1 MEITVV
7 TLVEEQMS
15 SWKVEGTLE
24 AFLILII
31 LPEWKHHVTIVKQT
45 KNLHEVNYD
54 QLFDYLKHNQ
64 EEANE
69 VRAERVTKSHDPLAL
84 VSNAYTI
91 QKQTYTPQPSVGPQ
105 KYFAPEPL
113 FTSQPLKSNMVTHV
127 VKVPPSN
134 LTIDVNNDD
143 LFENM
148 NKALAF
154 LVKLFSLQYSSP
166 TYNRLT
172 TLSNTKNQA
181 HVQVSQIN
189 VQGKN
194 TGNVRYVGNN
204 AGNAIR
210 NDGK

>member
-1 MEITVV
+1 
-7 TLVEEQMS
+7 
-15 SWKVEGTLE
+15 
-24 AFLILII
+24 
-31 LPEWKHHVTIVKQT
+31 
-45 KNLHEVNYD
+45 
-54 QLFDYLKHNQ
+54 
-64 EEANE
+64 
-69 VRAERVTKSHDPLAL
+69 
-84 VSNAYTI
+84 
-91 QKQTYTPQPSVGPQ
+91 
-105 KYFAPEPL
+105 
-113 FTSQPLKSNMVTHV
+113 MVTHV

-194 TGNVRYVGNN
+194 TDDDEEELN
-204 AGNAIR
+204 ATCVIMSRFKNLTSVVMEGLVLPMTLTA
-210 NDGK
+210 